1 MSRNNFEKVFVGEI
15 VIPCKVKLFVIVL
28 QSVLRRKRA
37 GTFDPCSFLFCLG
50 GNYLTFKSS
59 RIIAGRY
66 FWLTMT
72 VSSSIRVSSS
82 LIFFDLARLESI
94 RTNTIKVIVNEKS
107 ISVVFI
113 VVMVRVIEV
122 IIEPTLPLDLF
133 EPRFI
138 RELKN

>member
-1 MSRNNFEKVFVGEI
+1 MSRNIFEKVFVGEI

-28 QSVLRRKRA
+28 QSVNRRKRA
-37 GTFDPCSFLFCLG
+37 GTFDPCSLLFCLG

-66 FWLTMT
+66 FWLTMM
-72 VSSSIRVSSS
+72 VNSFIRVSSS

-94 RTNTIKVIVNEKS
+94 KTNTIKVIVNGNS

-113 VVMVRVIEV
+113 VVMV
-122 IIEPTLPLDLF
+122 
-133 EPRFI
+133 
-138 RELKN
+138 